1 MGFKRFRPENEGRT
15 AYRLLCPRHVIALEA
30 DIDEDNKR
38 HAFSKNNTLRKAD
51 NETIAIMRKRI
62 DQLKRTRKY
71 RALQKDYLWKKQHLA
86 KLDPESD
93 AYQQLDEARK
103 HTANQMAAMQHQ
115 FLISKS

>member
-1 MGFKRFRPENEGRT
+1 MGFKRFRPGNEDRT

-30 DIDEDNKR
+30 DTYEDNKR

-103 HTANQMAAMQHQ
+103 HTANQMAAMQREFQ
-115 FLISKS
+115 